1 MNLWLLA
8 GATASGLASVTHL
21 LCIVG
26 GEAWYRAV
34 GAGERMARAVASGE
48 MRPHLVTAAIAV
60 ILAVWALYA
69 LSGAGMIRRLP
80 LLRPVLVGITAA
92 YLIRAAALP
101 IMLRLLPDRSPRFLV
116 VSSIVV
122 LAIGAIHAVGLAA
135 ASEAI

>member
-8 GATASGLASVTHL
+8 GAAASGLASVLHL

-34 GAGERMARAVASGE
+34 GAGERMARAVATGE
-48 MRPHLVTAAIAV
+48 LRPHLVTAAIAV

-69 LSGAGMIRRLP
+69 LSGAGVIQRLP
-80 LLRPVLVGITAA
+80 LLQPILVAITAA
-92 YLIRAAALP
+92 YLARAAALP
-101 IMLRLLPDRSPRFLV
+101 MMLRLLPDRSRHFLV
-116 VSSIVV
+116 VSSIIV

-135 ASEAI
+135 AWEAI